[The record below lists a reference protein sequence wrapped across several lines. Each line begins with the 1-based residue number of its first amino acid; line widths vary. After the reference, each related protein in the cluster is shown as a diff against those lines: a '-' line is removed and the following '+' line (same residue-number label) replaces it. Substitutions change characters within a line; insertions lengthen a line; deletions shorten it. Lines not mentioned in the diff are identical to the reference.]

1 MFMQKSFLCG
11 IQESNHSGKGEH
23 HSDHSHTQSQECVQ
37 TDFCGHAVSSKYM
50 LLCALPVSPPDGQ
63 VSLGGI

>member
-1 MFMQKSFLCG
+1 MQISFLCG
-11 IQESNHSGKGEH
+11 IEESNHSCKGGH

-37 TDFCGHAVSSKYM
+37 MGFCGCALSSKYM
-50 LLCALPVSPPDGQ
+50 LLSALPILPHDGQ